1 MMCLGDIKRVLVTRL
16 RFLGDVVMS
25 TPVLETLRRAL
36 PDASI
41 EYLTYEAFAPALE
54 RNPNVDRVIT
64 MQPKAGVKET
74 LRVMRELRNPRIDWA
89 FDALSNPRSA
99 ILLALAAPRH
109 SVGLKRG
116 VRSWLFEH
124 RRPRPHQP
132 SAVLHHLDTLAP
144 LLGTVEER
152 HTALYVGDEERMDL
166 ARKLDLE
173 SDRKLLLIHPGATHR
188 ERAWAHENWPRLIER
203 LKELMGDARIGII
216 TQPGSETAG
225 EKIVEVSAVGVERL
239 PVMDLRSVFALLTFA
254 SLYVG
259 NDGGILHSAVALKV
273 PTVGVLGGPTEVD
286 YFPYEHWGPYRC
298 VGSCSEHWSNGAVR
312 SSGLPRDLSIDAVF
326 RAAEDVLRES
336 AGPARQEEQN
346 LRGLDSGR

>member
-1 MMCLGDIKRVLVTRL
+1 M
-16 RFLGDVVMS
+16 
-25 TPVLETLRRAL
+25 
-36 PDASI
+36 
-41 EYLTYEAFAPALE
+41 
-54 RNPNVDRVIT
+54 
-64 MQPKAGVKET
+64 
-74 LRVMRELRNPRIDWA
+74 
-89 FDALSNPRSA
+89 
-99 ILLALAAPRH
+99 
-109 SVGLKRG
+109 
-116 VRSWLFEH
+116 FEH
-124 RRPRPHQP
+124 KRPRPHQP

-144 LLGTVEER
+144 LLGTVEES

-216 TQPGSETAG
+216 TLPGSEMAG
-225 EKIVEVSAVGVERL
+225 EKMVEASVVGVERL
-239 PVMDLRSVFALLTFA
+239 PVMDLRSGFALLTFA

-259 NDGGILHSAVALKV
+259 NDGGILHCAVALKV
-273 PTVGVLGGPTEVD
+273 PTVGLFGGPTEVD